1 MKKASVIGG
10 GFAGLSAAA
19 FLASS
24 GYQVDLFEKHDALG
38 GRARS
43 FSNNGFHFDM
53 GPSWYWMPDVF
64 ERFYNNFGH
73 TSSDFYK
80 LIRLDPS
87 YQVFFQDQDIIK
99 IPADY
104 TALQTLFERY
114 EKGSAKNLDIFL
126 KSAQYKYEM
135 GLGQYVHKPS
145 LSILEFIDQKVLS
158 SFFRMRMFSSLSSEV
173 RVLFKNPKLI
183 QLLEF
188 PVLFLGAK
196 PQNTP
201 ALYSLMNYADIKLGT
216 WYPMGGMVQIPL
228 AMEKIVKS
236 LGVNVHYNES
246 VRGLTIQNGLISS
259 LITQKSSYMQ
269 DVVVSS
275 ADYHH
280 TEMSLVPTEYRSY
293 SDKYWNSRV
302 MAPSSLIFY
311 LGINKK
317 IEGLEHHN
325 LFFDADFQKHAAEI
339 YDMPQWPNDPLFYV
353 CCPSKTDP
361 TVAPAGF
368 ENLFILIPLA
378 AGIEDSEEKRN
389 DMFHIVLDRIS
400 QRIGQDISDNI
411 VFNQSFCLNEFVSE
425 YNSFKGNAY
434 GLSNVLMQTA
444 FLKPK
449 MKSKK
454 IKNLLF
460 AGQLTTPGPGVPP
473 SLISGEVAAKYII
486 NQL

>member
-1 MKKASVIGG
+1 LKKASIIGG

-19 FLASS
+19 FLAKS
-24 GYQVDLFEKHDALG
+24 GYQVDLFEKHNSLG

-43 FSNNGFHFDM
+43 FSHNGFDFDM

-64 ERFYNNFGH
+64 ERFYNSFGH
-73 TSSDFYK
+73 TTSDFYN
-80 LIRLDPS
+80 LVRLDPS
-87 YQVFFQDQDIIK
+87 YQVFFQDEDRLK

-104 TALQTLFERY
+104 EALQQLFERY
-114 EKGSAKNLDIFL
+114 EKGSAKKLDVFL
-126 KSAQYKYEM
+126 KSAQYKYEV
-135 GLGQYVHKPS
+135 GLGEYVHKPS
-145 LSILEFIDQKVLS
+145 LSALEFLDQKVLS
-158 SFFRMRMFSSLSSEV
+158 SFFKMRMFSSLSSEV
-173 RVLFKNPKLI
+173 RALFKNPKLI

-196 PQNTP
+196 PQKTP

-236 LGVNVHYNES
+236 LGVNVNYNES
-246 VRGLTIQNGLISS
+246 VQSMNIQNGSVNE
-259 LITQKSSYMQ
+259 LITSRASYQ
-269 DVVVSS
+269 SDVVVSS

-280 TEMSLVPTEYRSY
+280 TEMSMVPSEYRSY
-293 SDKYWNSRV
+293 SERYWNSRI

-325 LFFDADFQKHAAEI
+325 LFFDSDFQKHAAEI
-339 YDMPQWPNDPLFYV
+339 YDTPQWPSDPLFYV
-353 CCPSKTDP
+353 CCPSKTD
-361 TVAPAGF
+361 TAVAPEGS
-368 ENLFILIPLA
+368 ENLFVLIPLA
-378 AGIEDSEEKRN
+378 AGIEDSENRRN
-389 DMFHIVLDRIS
+389 DMFHIVLDRIK
-400 QRIGQDISDNI
+400 QRIGEDISENI
-411 VFNQSFCLNEFVSE
+411 VFKKSFCVNEFVSE

-444 FLKPK
+444 FLKPR